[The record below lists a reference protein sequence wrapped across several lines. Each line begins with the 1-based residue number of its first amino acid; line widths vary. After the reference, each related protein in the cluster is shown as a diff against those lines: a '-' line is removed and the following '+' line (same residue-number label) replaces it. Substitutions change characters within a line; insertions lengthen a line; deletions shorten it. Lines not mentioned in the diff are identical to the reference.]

1 MTQLEFDH
9 ILSSIDAL
17 SPEQM
22 RRLRGEL
29 DAKLAT
35 AAGRAG
41 PTLDPLD
48 VTSRLDAL
56 RTLRDGWLDG
66 KGVAPGASGLDWFA
80 TAFNES
86 YPDDLPSPYIYPVA
100 EGGIQLEWSIRPHE
114 ISLEIHFSDHSAAWH
129 SLDLETDEEEHRPL
143 NLDDSGDWNW
153 LAGRLRA
160 LSGVGA

>member
-22 RRLRGEL
+22 RRLRVKL

-35 AAGRAG
+35 AAKRAG
-41 PTLDPLD
+41 PPLDPLD
-48 VTSRLDAL
+48 VPSRLDAL

-66 KGVAPGASGLDWFA
+66 KGVAPSPAGLDWFA
-80 TAFNES
+80 KAFNAS

-100 EGGIQLEWSIRPHE
+100 EGGIQLEWSIRPRE
-114 ISLEIHFSDHSAAWH
+114 ISLEILFSDHSAAWH
-129 SLDLETDEEEHRPL
+129 CLDLETDEEDSRSL
-143 NLDDSGDWNW
+143 NLDDPSDWSW

-160 LSGVGA
+160 MSGVGA